1 MDDETDL
8 GYVEDGT
15 PCGPSMM
22 CLDRK
27 CLPIQSLNMSTCPT
41 GPNGQVCS
49 AHGVSPCLTLFS
61 KKNFL
66 ICVKML
72 TIVYY
77 RLESSAFSLGSLVQS
92 NLSVNFQLIVGSLLL
107 YVM

>member
-1 MDDETDL
+1 MLLLFSFPLSGGHVLLDDETDL

-49 AHGVSPCLTLFS
+49 AHGVSP
-61 KKNFL
+61 
-66 ICVKML
+66 
-72 TIVYY
+72 
-77 RLESSAFSLGSLVQS
+77 A
-92 NLSVNFQLIVGSLLL
+92 VNVAEC
-107 YVM
+107 

>member
-1 MDDETDL
+1 MFQKTADKSVLMRRLSLSLHPSSGGHVLLDDETDL

-49 AHGVSPCLTLFS
+49 AHGVSPCV
-61 KKNFL
+61 N
-66 ICVKML
+66 
-72 TIVYY
+72 
-77 RLESSAFSLGSLVQS
+77 FSLKK
-92 NLSVNFQLIVGSLLL
+92 I
-107 YVM
+107 